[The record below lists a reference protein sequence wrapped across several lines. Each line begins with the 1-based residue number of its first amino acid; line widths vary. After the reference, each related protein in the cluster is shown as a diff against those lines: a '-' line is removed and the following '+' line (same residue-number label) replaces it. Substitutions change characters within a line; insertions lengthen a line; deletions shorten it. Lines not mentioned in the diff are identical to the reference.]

1 MSYDLHLF
9 RPEAGVDPLETI
21 EQLLDE
27 NEESDEINPGLPVPE
42 KEERKRALAQALIN
56 LNPQLE
62 IFKFGFKELSEMEGI
77 TEDEA
82 RVKFRHIE
90 LNGAEDGNGIQI
102 TLSDDTADIT
112 VPYWHTGAAARQ
124 TFEEIWSYLK
134 LLEAEGGFVTYDP
147 QLEQILNLST
157 DFSSVLETYEEVS
170 SNV

>member
-9 RPEAGVDPLETI
+9 RPESGVEPLETV
-21 EQLLDE
+21 ERLLDAD
-27 NEESDEINPGLPVPE
+27 EETDEINPGLPVPE
-42 KEERKRALAQALIN
+42 KEESKRALAQALIN

-62 IFKFGFKELSEMEGI
+62 IFEFGFKEIAEMEGI
-77 TEDEA
+77 TQDEA
-82 RVKFRHIE
+82 HIKFRHLE

-112 VPYWHTGAAARQ
+112 VPYWHTGDAAKQ

-147 QLEQILNLST
+147 QLEQILNLAT
-157 DFSSVLETYEEVS
+157 DISSVLQTYEEVS
-170 SNV
+170 GNM